1 MVCMQ
6 DTLKNGSI
14 NITSVPLQV
23 VPADATNKITQQL
36 RSLVLFFYTF
46 RINNHNVINI
56 KIHQLEI
63 DISLPS
69 SLSFKGEKNRGKELA
84 GLDNKVDLLYRER
97 DWLFRGG
104 TKATIP
110 LALSV
115 IEKGPI
121 NNSHSNLWYYSFTFT
136 LEVFFV
142 NPFLF
147 NFQRLIGSSV
157 EENLVKQLDRE
168 SGATKS
174 KIRVHL

>member
-97 DWLFRGG
+97 D
-104 TKATIP
+104 
-110 LALSV
+110 
-115 IEKGPI
+115 
-121 NNSHSNLWYYSFTFT
+121 
-136 LEVFFV
+136 
-142 NPFLF
+142 
-147 NFQRLIGSSV
+147 
-157 EENLVKQLDRE
+157 
-168 SGATKS
+168 
-174 KIRVHL
+174 